1 MKHLLTAAVSYYPY
15 LLLLRYDNRSAA
27 VFACVLRCHYDKIKL
42 GVYARLLV
50 ACAKCPKIQA
60 QG

>member
-1 MKHLLTAAVSYYPY
+1 

-50 ACAKCPKIQA
+50 TCTKCPKIQVQMSGQSA
-60 QG
+60 SSLLSL